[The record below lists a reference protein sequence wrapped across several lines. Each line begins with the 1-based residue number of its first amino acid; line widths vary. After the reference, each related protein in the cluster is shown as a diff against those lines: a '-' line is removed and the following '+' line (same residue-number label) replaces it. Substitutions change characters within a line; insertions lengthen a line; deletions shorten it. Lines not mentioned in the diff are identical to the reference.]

1 MTWTRLHS
9 GSRLHPGTLNGYQ
22 IASGTQKLL
31 MLPTAPERQQVLK
44 KCAMNERREDGGQVE
59 RGELLHC
66 C

>member
-1 MTWTRLHS
+1 MWTRLHS

-31 MLPTAPERQQVLK
+31 MLPTVPERQQVLK